1 MTSETVTASKEDGGL
16 TALVLP
22 DNIMPGVSNSDSA
35 DSHDLIFIDSPQ
47 YPPAE
52 SRTTVQ
58 NPHASGE
65 STLHII
71 QEKHQIETTSENH
84 HSEDQSH
91 GFGETVRAAESSTTM
106 EEQGSEMG
114 GSDTALTFPEL
125 DIRSVS
131 NIDSSENHDMTHIDL
146 AQFLPAES
154 QTTGHDGDL
163 SKDLTGHEG
172 VEEHT
177 GEITSDAELV
187 ANNKDHVLDIDSIDS
202 PSNQGED
209 RHGLAVTELG
219 LPTEIIEIHQFHN
232 DEAGHDHTSAVT
244 TSHLEENNTPPHE
257 TPPRIIAHIETTTT
271 HEGSA
276 GPLIESLLER
286 LDNLTKK
293 VVELEQKV
301 STGKNHI
308 SKLVLHIKGHILIL
322 FKQCFETTHIRVIRN
337 IYFIYKHIF
346 IPIFFQ
352 VPDPPFP
359 VRRIQDSLSK
369 P

>member
-1 MTSETVTASKEDGGL
+1 MFHQVPSTIIEMFSFSGSDSLHEDNSSSSHDRSQGDPLDASEIVTASKEDGGL

-22 DNIMPGVSNSDSA
+22 NNIMPGVSNSDSH

-52 SRTTVQ
+52 SQTTVQ
-58 NPHASGE
+58 NPHAAGE

-84 HSEDQSH
+84 HGEDQSH
-91 GFGETVRAAESSTTM
+91 GFGETVRAVESSTTM
-106 EEQGSEMG
+106 REQGSGMG
-114 GSDTALTFPEL
+114 GSNTALTFPEL

-131 NIDSSENHDMTHIDL
+131 NIDSSENHDLTHIDL

-154 QTTGHDGDL
+154 RTTGHDGDL
-163 SKDLTGHEG
+163 LKDLTGHEG
-172 VEEHT
+172 VEDHT
-177 GEITSDAELV
+177 VEITSDTELV
-187 ANNKDHVLDIDSIDS
+187 ASHKDHVLGIDSIDS
-202 PSNQGED
+202 PSSQGED
-209 RHGLAVTELG
+209 RHDLAVTDYIKSG
-219 LPTEIIEIHQFHN
+219 MPTEIIEIHHFQN
-232 DEAGHDHTSAVT
+232 DEAGHDINPAIT
-244 TSHLEENNTPPHE
+244 TSLLEENNTPPHE

-271 HEGSA
+271 QEGST

-308 SKLVLHIKGHILIL
+308 SNLVSQI
-322 FKQCFETTHIRVIRN
+322 
-337 IYFIYKHIF
+337 
-346 IPIFFQ
+346 
-352 VPDPPFP
+352 
-359 VRRIQDSLSK
+359 
-369 P
+369 

>member
-1 MTSETVTASKEDGGL
+1 LTSETVTASKEDGGL

-47 YPPAE
+47 YPHAE
-52 SRTTVQ
+52 SRTTEQ
-58 NPHASGE
+58 NPHAAGE

-71 QEKHQIETTSENH
+71 QEKHQIETTSEND

-106 EEQGSEMG
+106 GEQGSGTG
-114 GSDTALTFPEL
+114 GSNTALTFPEL

-131 NIDSSENHDMTHIDL
+131 NIDSSENHDLTHIDL
-146 AQFLPAES
+146 AQFVPAES
-154 QTTGHDGDL
+154 QTTGHDGGL

-172 VEEHT
+172 VEDHT
-177 GEITSDAELV
+177 GEITSDTGLV
-187 ANNKDHVLDIDSIDS
+187 ASNKDHVLGIDSIDG
-202 PSNQGED
+202 PSNQGEE
-209 RHGLAVTELG
+209 RHGLAVTDYKSG
-219 LPTEIIEIHQFHN
+219 LPTEIIEIHHFHN

-244 TSHLEENNTPPHE
+244 TSHLEENNTPPYE
-257 TPPRIIAHIETTTT
+257 TPPRIIVHMETATT
-271 HEGSA
+271 HEGST

-301 STGKNHI
+301 STGKNHL
-308 SKLVLHIKGHILIL
+308 SKLV
-322 FKQCFETTHIRVIRN
+322 T
-337 IYFIYKHIF
+337 
-346 IPIFFQ
+346 
-352 VPDPPFP
+352 
-359 VRRIQDSLSK
+359 
-369 P
+369 